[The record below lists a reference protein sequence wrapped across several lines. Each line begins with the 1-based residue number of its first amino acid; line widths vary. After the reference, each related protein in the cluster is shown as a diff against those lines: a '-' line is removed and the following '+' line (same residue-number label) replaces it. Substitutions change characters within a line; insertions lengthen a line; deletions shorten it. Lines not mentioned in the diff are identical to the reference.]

1 MPSVKSKTPSVS
13 IADTAAMAEAVPQMR
28 IRPPLGYT
36 AIPTTNLTLFC
47 GQGMVET
54 SAVLVPYVDIRLME
68 EEDMDAD
75 ADGDDESHKEA
86 WRGTVAYENAAY
98 VIMDMANDF
107 RMVTRRLRQLSKGD
121 LQPEPERL
129 KYAALCLQ
137 TTKAFAES
145 ALDELQALI
154 GEMAR
159 PADEASA
166 EGKTG
171 TRATPARKAPLK
183 MRARSARIKPG

>member
-13 IADTAAMAEAVPQMR
+13 IADAVAVAESVPQMR
-28 IRPPLGYT
+28 IRPPIGYT

-75 ADGDDESHKEA
+75 ADADGEEETHKEG

-107 RMVTRRLRQLSKGD
+107 RMVTRRLRQMSKGD

-129 KYAALCLQ
+129 KYAALCLE

-145 ALDELQALI
+145 ALGELQALI
-154 GEMAR
+154 GEMAP
-159 PADEASA
+159 PADEPANKAKPATSA
-166 EGKTG
+166 ALTRKTS
-171 TRATPARKAPLK
+171 LK
-183 MRARSARIKPG
+183 MKARSSR